1 MPGKTKRN
9 PGFVEGAIRTFPASK
24 RICLV
29 RRDGYVAMTA
39 DADGRDEVH
48 SYLDR
53 WAKHGSL
60 VTSDASAQQWE
71 DAIMYP
77 FF

>member
-1 MPGKTKRN
+1 
-9 PGFVEGAIRTFPASK
+9 VEGAIRTFPASK

-60 VTSDASAQQWE
+60 VTSDASAQQWG